1 MTNEPTI
8 WIARDSDGSLVMYQ
22 YEPTYNESSGE
33 WEPSGDDPT
42 VEFVEL
48 GPMKWPNID
57 PACCVKFEQK
67 AHVRQKFVCPSCKG
81 TGSVYVDFEHPQ
93 WVRCGCSEGASK

>member
-1 MTNEPTI
+1 MSTENI
-8 WIARDSDGSLVMYQ
+8 VWIARDSDGSLVMYQ

-48 GPMKWPNID
+48 GPMKWPDIE
-57 PACCVKFEQK
+57 PACCVMFEQK
-67 AHVRQKFVCPSCKG
+67 IHYRQKFVCPSCKG
-81 TGSVYVDFEHPQ
+81 TGTVYVDFEHPQ
-93 WVRCGCSEGASK
+93 WVRCGCSAGAEQ